1 MQVELAKRHEAKI
14 TVVCMV
20 LLGLAAGYVLLTRP
34 SHRIEGDFLERE
46 DRRTVDEWLLSQL
59 EVTVAEQRARACLA
73 LGRIGDPATLQH
85 LTSALLDHAASVR
98 GAAAFAIGLMED
110 AEALRDLGREP
121 RREAADALLPLL
133 QDEERAVAAYA
144 VEALGK
150 LGFSDVAERL
160 TATAAPYPI
169 TLTALVRLQAVALT
183 PWIAE
188 RLKSD
193 DQDNRW
199 AAALALN
206 ALDTPN
212 DEGITR
218 SFLNLTKD
226 RDASVRAEAVAGLCR
241 ADPSAEVFDALVRMT
256 NDPDPKVRM
265 EAAVSLG
272 ELRYPDALEALVEIL
287 RDDNENVVITSIQA
301 MAQLGD
307 RRALGVLQS
316 LRFRASGVSYEAEK
330 AVAELA
336 GSDGAWIEGLRP
348 LPQAYHTAAG
358 IRAVVA
364 ALGRSRSAEAAD
376 LLQEMWK
383 DSAAEIQAERPA
395 ILAALRDRS
404 VPDLAEHF
412 AEALDAS
419 NAALQRAAV
428 ELLPEPGV
436 SMSRRVFESAGPK
449 KLTALRLAALD
460 ATAMAVEADRGEAE
474 QARSLFLEALEAE
487 DRLVRARAAKY
498 LRRLFGEEHDDR
510 IGPAVTRY
518 EREDYQRIARTVGGS
533 ILIETSDGSMEVA
546 LDYRNAALTA
556 ENFVE
561 LARRGFFDGQRFV
574 EVVQGR
580 YLKAGA
586 PADDLLG
593 GPGHT
598 IRSEINGQPFLRGS
612 LGMAVETRDSA
623 GSQFFIC
630 LSPQPLADGRY
641 TNFGRLVSGDDLL
654 DRITVE
660 TRIVRMTFLH

>member
-1 MQVELAKRHEAKI
+1 LQVELAKRHEAKI